1 MNSAKV
7 WKAKSRWQS
16 CRGMW
21 TTNMAVL
28 HLPVFTVLLVCC
40 LQTGM
45 TESDVTPRLTFS
57 YSKYQSRSGTCH
69 CREDQNRSEMQRKRS
84 LIDFFLLQMHRW
96 LRVET
101 LLEFLTWNPK
111 PVAQLFKRHSSCFL
125 FTLFNVYSLQ
135 NVKKK
140 IVYSCLLLSWTILH
154 FPVDPLFINALHPN
168 KSVLLSP
175 CSSAVN
181 VEAVLSAGEE

>member
-1 MNSAKV
+1 
-7 WKAKSRWQS
+7 
-16 CRGMW
+16 
-21 TTNMAVL
+21 MAAL
-28 HLPVFTVLLVCC
+28 HLPVFAVLLVCC

-69 CREDQNRSEMQRKRS
+69 CREDQNCSEMQRKRS

-111 PVAQLFKRHSSCFL
+111 PVAQLFKRHGSCFL
-125 FTLFNVYSLQ
+125 FTVFNVYSLQ
-135 NVKKK
+135 NVFKK
-140 IVYSCLLLSWTILH
+140 
-154 FPVDPLFINALHPN
+154 N
-168 KSVLLSP
+168 SVLLHPSFMN
-175 CSSAVN
+175 SSAFPSGSH
-181 VEAVLSAGEE
+181 AH